1 MTNFQIKKYYENEPR
16 FYGVCSRYNLPK
28 AIKNGAYVISLD
40 KYAVGTHWLALFCRK
55 TEIVYF
61 DSFGVEHF
69 PKEIKEFIE
78 NKNIESYIFRV
89 QLRSSIMCK

>member
-1 MTNFQIKKYYENEPR
+1 MTIFQIKKYYENEPR

-40 KYAVGTHWLALFCRK
+40 EYAVGTHWLALFCRK

-61 DSFGVEHF
+61 DSF
-69 PKEIKEFIE
+69 KEFIE